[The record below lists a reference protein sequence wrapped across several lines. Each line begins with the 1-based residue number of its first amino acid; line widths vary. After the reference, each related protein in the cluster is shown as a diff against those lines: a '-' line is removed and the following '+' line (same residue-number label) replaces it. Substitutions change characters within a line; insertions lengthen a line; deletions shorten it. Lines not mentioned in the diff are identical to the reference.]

1 MGKTYSEYSEIN
13 SRKRKEGKTLG
24 KTKKKRKYGVAK
36 ETEQRE
42 SAAATQR

>member
-1 MGKTYSEYSEIN
+1 MGKTYSEIN
-13 SRKRKEGKTLG
+13 SPKRKEGKTLG
-24 KTKKKRKYGVAK
+24 KTKKNEIRVVK